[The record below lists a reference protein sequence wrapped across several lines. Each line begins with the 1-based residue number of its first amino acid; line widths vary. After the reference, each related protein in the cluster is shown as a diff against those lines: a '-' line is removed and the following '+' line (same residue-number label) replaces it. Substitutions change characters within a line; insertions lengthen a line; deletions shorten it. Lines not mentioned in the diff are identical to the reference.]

1 MAACRTPFLRIARFW
16 KRVCGVEDYECT
28 QPSFNS
34 RRICHVHVTI
44 APRRWSVPFACESWM
59 SQIQTK
65 SHDPMGI
72 GANRRRHKLFPG
84 STDGNGQGNVRN
96 WAAIGAISTST
107 STVPNSA
114 SAGNALVLVDGAR
127 FVKLMQEPVDSVEH
141 ARAQALCAESRP
153 FHHPSFACS
162 SSFPSTRCPHS
173 LVATHEIR
181 PCPSIAKCAVEILR
195 PVISY
200 VTLTSGSQF
209 TNRRNACDN
218 VQHAWSHRI
227 GGTGSR
233 TWRTSHEKEVEGE
246 EGRT

>member
-1 MAACRTPFLRIARFW
+1 MYIQNRSLPWQHVGPHSYGFSGFGNGPVGSKITIAP
-16 KRVCGVEDYECT
+16 
-28 QPSFNS
+28 QSSFDS
-34 RRICHVHVTI
+34 RRFCHVHVAI
-44 APRRWSVPFACESWM
+44 APRGWSVPFACESWM

-141 ARAQALCAESRP
+141 ARAQALCDESRP
-153 FHHPSFACS
+153 FHHPSYACS
-162 SSFPSTRCPHS
+162 STFPSARCPQS

-181 PCPSIAKCAVEILR
+181 RFLSPAIVRWRSSAPLF
-195 PVISY
+195 
-200 VTLTSGSQF
+200 LT
-209 TNRRNACDN
+209 
-218 VQHAWSHRI
+218 
-227 GGTGSR
+227 
-233 TWRTSHEKEVEGE
+233 
-246 EGRT
+246 